1 MNAGGDSKNVQRYL
15 KGKVQGKT
23 KVPFIH
29 EDQIF
34 YLNCESSGLFVSYKR
49 LKDPVKKG
57 EIIGIVQNPS
67 MGATEEEVVAPTD
80 GILMTLREHP
90 SVTEGLD
97 SGSDR
102 RECTMK
108 KEIIYSSGNYLRDE
122 FKIEGYLFGK
132 QSEGSEPAACIVGAM
147 RGNEYQ
153 QLYSC
158 SQLVKRLK
166 ELENSGAIVGDNQI
180 LVIPCVNN
188 FSMNVGMKYW
198 VSDNSDINRQ
208 FPGVFDGGTNN
219 KSGSTFI

>member
-1 MNAGGDSKNVQRYL
+1 
-15 KGKVQGKT
+15 
-23 KVPFIH
+23 
-29 EDQIF
+29 
-34 YLNCESSGLFVSYKR
+34 
-49 LKDPVKKG
+49 
-57 EIIGIVQNPS
+57 
-67 MGATEEEVVAPTD
+67 
-80 GILMTLREHP
+80 
-90 SVTEGLD
+90 
-97 SGSDR
+97 
-102 RECTMK
+102 MK

-153 QLYSC
+153 QLYIC
-158 SQLVKRLK
+158 SQLVKCLK

-208 FPGVFDGGTNN
+208 FPGNFDGEPTSRLNGL
-219 KSGSTFI
+219 KDSAMESILHHFSEAGILCHMCGCLQQEKKAPALQVCSGCLMY

>member
-1 MNAGGDSKNVQRYL
+1 
-15 KGKVQGKT
+15 
-23 KVPFIH
+23 
-29 EDQIF
+29 
-34 YLNCESSGLFVSYKR
+34 
-49 LKDPVKKG
+49 
-57 EIIGIVQNPS
+57 
-67 MGATEEEVVAPTD
+67 
-80 GILMTLREHP
+80 
-90 SVTEGLD
+90 
-97 SGSDR
+97 
-102 RECTMK
+102 MK

-153 QLYSC
+153 QLYIC

-208 FPGVFDGGTNN
+208 FPGNFDGLKDSALESILHHFSEVGILCHMCECLQQE
-219 KSGSTFI
+219 KKAPALQVCSGCLMY

>member
-1 MNAGGDSKNVQRYL
+1 
-15 KGKVQGKT
+15 
-23 KVPFIH
+23 
-29 EDQIF
+29 
-34 YLNCESSGLFVSYKR
+34 
-49 LKDPVKKG
+49 
-57 EIIGIVQNPS
+57 
-67 MGATEEEVVAPTD
+67 
-80 GILMTLREHP
+80 
-90 SVTEGLD
+90 
-97 SGSDR
+97 
-102 RECTMK
+102 MK

-153 QLYSC
+153 QLYIC

-208 FPGVFDGGTNN
+208 FPGNFDGEPTSRLAAHLFERVKGFRYGIIFQKWGFCATCANACNRKRKHQPCKSVRAALCIN
-219 KSGSTFI
+219 KQTTKF

>member
-1 MNAGGDSKNVQRYL
+1 
-15 KGKVQGKT
+15 
-23 KVPFIH
+23 
-29 EDQIF
+29 
-34 YLNCESSGLFVSYKR
+34 
-49 LKDPVKKG
+49 
-57 EIIGIVQNPS
+57 
-67 MGATEEEVVAPTD
+67 
-80 GILMTLREHP
+80 
-90 SVTEGLD
+90 
-97 SGSDR
+97 
-102 RECTMK
+102 MK

-153 QLYSC
+153 QLYIC

-198 VSDNSDINRQ
+198 VSDNSDINHAGSGLFGDEFGIAPVKFRLHEDDVH
-208 FPGVFDGGTNN
+208 FFVFAGVNQCFQMCG
-219 KSGSTFI
+219 

>member
-1 MNAGGDSKNVQRYL
+1 
-15 KGKVQGKT
+15 
-23 KVPFIH
+23 
-29 EDQIF
+29 
-34 YLNCESSGLFVSYKR
+34 
-49 LKDPVKKG
+49 
-57 EIIGIVQNPS
+57 
-67 MGATEEEVVAPTD
+67 
-80 GILMTLREHP
+80 
-90 SVTEGLD
+90 
-97 SGSDR
+97 
-102 RECTMK
+102 MK

-153 QLYSC
+153 QLYIC
-158 SQLVKRLK
+158 SQLVNRLK

-208 FPGVFDGGTNN
+208 FPGLKDSAMESILHHFSEAEILCHMCECLQQEKKAPALQVC
-219 KSGSTFI
+219 SGCLMY

>member
-1 MNAGGDSKNVQRYL
+1 
-15 KGKVQGKT
+15 
-23 KVPFIH
+23 
-29 EDQIF
+29 
-34 YLNCESSGLFVSYKR
+34 
-49 LKDPVKKG
+49 
-57 EIIGIVQNPS
+57 
-67 MGATEEEVVAPTD
+67 
-80 GILMTLREHP
+80 
-90 SVTEGLD
+90 
-97 SGSDR
+97 
-102 RECTMK
+102 MK

-153 QLYSC
+153 QLYIC

-208 FPGVFDGGTNN
+208 FPGNFDGEPTSRLAAHLNGL
-219 KSGSTFI
+219 KDSAMESILHHFSEAGILCHMCECLQQEKKAPALQVCSGCLMY

>member
-1 MNAGGDSKNVQRYL
+1 
-15 KGKVQGKT
+15 
-23 KVPFIH
+23 
-29 EDQIF
+29 
-34 YLNCESSGLFVSYKR
+34 
-49 LKDPVKKG
+49 
-57 EIIGIVQNPS
+57 
-67 MGATEEEVVAPTD
+67 
-80 GILMTLREHP
+80 
-90 SVTEGLD
+90 
-97 SGSDR
+97 
-102 RECTMK
+102 MK

-153 QLYSC
+153 QLYIC

-208 FPGVFDGGTNN
+208 FPGNFDGEPTSRLAAHLFERVKDSAMESILHHFSEAGILCHMCECLQQE
-219 KSGSTFI
+219 KKAPALQVCSGCLMY

>member
-1 MNAGGDSKNVQRYL
+1 
-15 KGKVQGKT
+15 
-23 KVPFIH
+23 
-29 EDQIF
+29 
-34 YLNCESSGLFVSYKR
+34 
-49 LKDPVKKG
+49 
-57 EIIGIVQNPS
+57 
-67 MGATEEEVVAPTD
+67 
-80 GILMTLREHP
+80 
-90 SVTEGLD
+90 
-97 SGSDR
+97 
-102 RECTMK
+102 MK

-153 QLYSC
+153 QLYIC

-208 FPGVFDGGTNN
+208 FPGNFDGEPTSRLAAHLFECGTFL
-219 KSGSTFI
+219 STQEKNSVTVACNRLSSILIDGFQLRL

>member
-1 MNAGGDSKNVQRYL
+1 M
-15 KGKVQGKT
+15 
-23 KVPFIH
+23 
-29 EDQIF
+29 
-34 YLNCESSGLFVSYKR
+34 
-49 LKDPVKKG
+49 KKG
-57 EIIGIVQNPS
+57 NHNIPQE
-67 MGATEEEVVAPTD
+67 
-80 GILMTLREHP
+80 
-90 SVTEGLD
+90 
-97 SGSDR
+97 
-102 RECTMK
+102 
-108 KEIIYSSGNYLRDE
+108 NYLRDE

-153 QLYSC
+153 QLYIC

-208 FPGVFDGGTNN
+208 FPGNFDGEPTSRLAAHLFERVKGFRYGIHFASFFR
-219 KSGSTFI
+219 SGDLCHMCECLQQEKKAPALQVCSGCLMY

>member
-1 MNAGGDSKNVQRYL
+1 
-15 KGKVQGKT
+15 
-23 KVPFIH
+23 
-29 EDQIF
+29 
-34 YLNCESSGLFVSYKR
+34 
-49 LKDPVKKG
+49 
-57 EIIGIVQNPS
+57 
-67 MGATEEEVVAPTD
+67 
-80 GILMTLREHP
+80 
-90 SVTEGLD
+90 
-97 SGSDR
+97 
-102 RECTMK
+102 MK

-153 QLYSC
+153 QLYIC

-208 FPGVFDGGTNN
+208 FPGNFDGEPT
-219 KSGSTFI
+219 SRLAATFI

>member
-1 MNAGGDSKNVQRYL
+1 
-15 KGKVQGKT
+15 
-23 KVPFIH
+23 
-29 EDQIF
+29 
-34 YLNCESSGLFVSYKR
+34 
-49 LKDPVKKG
+49 
-57 EIIGIVQNPS
+57 
-67 MGATEEEVVAPTD
+67 
-80 GILMTLREHP
+80 
-90 SVTEGLD
+90 
-97 SGSDR
+97 
-102 RECTMK
+102 MK

-153 QLYSC
+153 QLYIC

-208 FPGVFDGGTNN
+208 FPGNFDGEPTSRLAAHLFERVKGFRYGIIFQKRGFCATCANACNRKRKHQPCKSVRVALCIN
-219 KSGSTFI
+219 KQTTKF

>member
-1 MNAGGDSKNVQRYL
+1 
-15 KGKVQGKT
+15 
-23 KVPFIH
+23 
-29 EDQIF
+29 
-34 YLNCESSGLFVSYKR
+34 
-49 LKDPVKKG
+49 
-57 EIIGIVQNPS
+57 
-67 MGATEEEVVAPTD
+67 
-80 GILMTLREHP
+80 
-90 SVTEGLD
+90 
-97 SGSDR
+97 
-102 RECTMK
+102 MK

-153 QLYSC
+153 QLYIC

-208 FPGVFDGGTNN
+208 FPGNFDGEPTSRLAAHLFERVTLHHFSEAGILCHMCGCLQQE
-219 KSGSTFI
+219 KKAPALQVCSGCLMY

>member
-1 MNAGGDSKNVQRYL
+1 
-15 KGKVQGKT
+15 
-23 KVPFIH
+23 
-29 EDQIF
+29 
-34 YLNCESSGLFVSYKR
+34 
-49 LKDPVKKG
+49 
-57 EIIGIVQNPS
+57 
-67 MGATEEEVVAPTD
+67 
-80 GILMTLREHP
+80 
-90 SVTEGLD
+90 
-97 SGSDR
+97 
-102 RECTMK
+102 MK

-132 QSEGSEPAACIVGAM
+132 QSEGLEPAACIVGAM

-153 QLYSC
+153 QLYIC

-208 FPGVFDGGTNN
+208 FPGNFDGEPTSRLAAHLLKDSVMESILHHFSEAGILCHMCECLQQE
-219 KSGSTFI
+219 KKAPALQVCSGCLMY

>member
-1 MNAGGDSKNVQRYL
+1 
-15 KGKVQGKT
+15 
-23 KVPFIH
+23 
-29 EDQIF
+29 
-34 YLNCESSGLFVSYKR
+34 
-49 LKDPVKKG
+49 
-57 EIIGIVQNPS
+57 
-67 MGATEEEVVAPTD
+67 
-80 GILMTLREHP
+80 
-90 SVTEGLD
+90 
-97 SGSDR
+97 
-102 RECTMK
+102 MK

-153 QLYSC
+153 QLYIC

-208 FPGVFDGGTNN
+208 FPGNFGRGTN
-219 KSGSTFI
+219 KPSGSTFI

>member
-1 MNAGGDSKNVQRYL
+1 
-15 KGKVQGKT
+15 
-23 KVPFIH
+23 
-29 EDQIF
+29 
-34 YLNCESSGLFVSYKR
+34 
-49 LKDPVKKG
+49 
-57 EIIGIVQNPS
+57 
-67 MGATEEEVVAPTD
+67 
-80 GILMTLREHP
+80 
-90 SVTEGLD
+90 
-97 SGSDR
+97 
-102 RECTMK
+102 MK

-153 QLYSC
+153 QLYIC

-208 FPGVFDGGTNN
+208 FPGNFDGEPTSRLAAHLFERIPLWNPFCIIFQKRGFCATCANACNRKRKHQPCKSVRAALCIN
-219 KSGSTFI
+219 KQTTKF

>member
-1 MNAGGDSKNVQRYL
+1 
-15 KGKVQGKT
+15 
-23 KVPFIH
+23 
-29 EDQIF
+29 
-34 YLNCESSGLFVSYKR
+34 
-49 LKDPVKKG
+49 
-57 EIIGIVQNPS
+57 
-67 MGATEEEVVAPTD
+67 
-80 GILMTLREHP
+80 
-90 SVTEGLD
+90 
-97 SGSDR
+97 
-102 RECTMK
+102 MK

-153 QLYSC
+153 QLYIC

-208 FPGVFDGGTNN
+208 FLGILTGNQQAVWQHIYLNGLKDSAMESFCIIFQKRGFCATCANACNRKRKHQPCKSVRAALCIN
-219 KSGSTFI
+219 KQTTKF